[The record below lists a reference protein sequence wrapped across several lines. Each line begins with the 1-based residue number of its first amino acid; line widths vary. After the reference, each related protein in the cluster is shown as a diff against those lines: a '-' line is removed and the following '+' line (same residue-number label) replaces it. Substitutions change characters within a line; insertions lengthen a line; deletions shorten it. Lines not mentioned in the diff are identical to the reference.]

1 MVKIMSR
8 YIAQPDF
15 EPRRLR
21 LVGIFWLVL
30 GLVFGIRLFYIQVVQ
45 HEKYA
50 RQASGARNLNQ
61 TIKAKRGEIFGHD
74 VRDGQLSLYP
84 FALNRDQL
92 LLISD
97 NRKITDPSKVASIIA
112 SSTTMTSEEVATL
125 QQNLSKKSRAYQLL
139 IKDVKPEVADGIMTA
154 LDRENIKGLYFD
166 REPARLYP
174 ERELLSHVTGFVGRS
189 DKAEP
194 IGRYGVEGYF
204 DERLRG
210 VHGFITTEKDPFGGW
225 IPVADREFEQAR
237 DGDDLIVTIDRT
249 IQMKLCQ
256 ALADGIAKHSARS
269 ASGIIMEPKT
279 GRILGM
285 CNLPN
290 FDPNLYQKVE
300 NIGVYNNSSIFTAYE
315 PGSGF
320 KLVTMAAALDSGAV
334 TPNTTYVD
342 TGVAS
347 RDGFSMRNAANK
359 VWGTQTMTGVI
370 KESINTGTIFAAEAT
385 GRDLFRGYVQK
396 FGFGE
401 KSGVEMKTEE
411 SGNIKSLSKTGAVFL
426 ATGSFGQGLTATSL
440 QMVSAYA
447 AVANDGIMMKPTIVY
462 AWRAADG
469 ETDYQKPVELRRVI
483 SKKTADQMAEM
494 LRVAVEDGHGKKA
507 SVAGYTV
514 VGKTGTAQVAGA
526 GGKYTEDYNHSFIGF
541 APMNDPRFVMLIKYE
556 APQERFAETTAVPTF
571 GEIAKFLLEYL
582 GVTPDKPAQNK

>member
-320 KLVTMAAALDSGAV
+320 
-334 TPNTTYVD
+334 
-342 TGVAS
+342 
-347 RDGFSMRNAANK
+347 
-359 VWGTQTMTGVI
+359 
-370 KESINTGTIFAAEAT
+370 
-385 GRDLFRGYVQK
+385 
-396 FGFGE
+396 
-401 KSGVEMKTEE
+401 
-411 SGNIKSLSKTGAVFL
+411 
-426 ATGSFGQGLTATSL
+426 
-440 QMVSAYA
+440 
-447 AVANDGIMMKPTIVY
+447 
-462 AWRAADG
+462 
-469 ETDYQKPVELRRVI
+469 
-483 SKKTADQMAEM
+483 
-494 LRVAVEDGHGKKA
+494 
-507 SVAGYTV
+507 
-514 VGKTGTAQVAGA
+514 
-526 GGKYTEDYNHSFIGF
+526 
-541 APMNDPRFVMLIKYE
+541 
-556 APQERFAETTAVPTF
+556 
-571 GEIAKFLLEYL
+571 
-582 GVTPDKPAQNK
+582 